1 MIARDKMGQLE
12 LLTWAGLLFGAA
24 VAGYFLARVT
34 RTPPAAGGEVASKPR
49 SEPPPKK
56 EEVAVKPPPDSE
68 PEAEKPAVKTDGG
81 LVKLTYAEDR
91 ESEDE
96 LEITRVGPAASAP
109 KHAQK
114 RVIYQPPITKIPYDD
129 EAAVEEPTG
138 ATGLFLVH
146 ATAQTDKGLRRKN
159 NEDSLLVLD
168 SSNLFA
174 VADGMGG
181 YRGGE
186 LASRLAIEAIA
197 KACTTKEYEGPA
209 HDDLPR
215 EASELAR
222 AIQMANASIREAATK
237 DPSLNGMGTTV
248 CAARFSP
255 NKSRIFI
262 GHVGDSRCYR
272 LRDGVLKAM
281 TADHTMAEFG
291 ITGPES
297 AHLSRAVGIWPTM
310 PIDIV
315 LGQPQVGD
323 IYLLCSDGLTK
334 MLPDETIGNV
344 LRSEEDPKAA
354 VDRLIFF
361 ANSQGGKDNIT
372 VIVVR
377 VVPPNWM
384 PKASTTNIPVAEA

>member
-1 MIARDKMGQLE
+1 MVDLDLI
-12 LLTWAGLLFGAA
+12 TWAGLLLASTCGAYYLARVPVPA
-24 VAGYFLARVT
+24 VAGGSVDTKAPVT
-34 RTPPAAGGEVASKPR
+34 PAKSEAAPKPATT
-49 SEPPPKK
+49 KA
-56 EEVAVKPPPDSE
+56 AVKDDAGLVNIAYVEDKDSE
-68 PEAEKPAVKTDGG
+68 E
-81 LVKLTYAEDR
+81 
-91 ESEDE
+91 E

-109 KHAQK
+109 AEARK
-114 RVIYQPPITKIPYDD
+114 RVIYQPPIQKISYDD
-129 EAAVEEPTG
+129 DAGVEEPTG
-138 ATGLFLVH
+138 ATSLFLVH
-146 ATAQTDKGLRRKN
+146 ATAQTDKGLRRKT
-159 NEDSLLVLD
+159 NEDSLLVLEQ
-168 SSNLFA
+168 SNLFV

-186 LASRLAIEAIA
+186 LASRLAIESIGNAV
-197 KACTTKEYEGPA
+197 KSKRYEGPL
-209 HDDLPR
+209 HEDLPR

-237 DPSLNGMGTTV
+237 DPSLDGMGTTV

-315 LGQPQVGD
+315 LGVPHVGD
-323 IYLLCSDGLTK
+323 VYLLCSDGLTK

-344 LRSEEDPKAA
+344 LRSEEDLKAA

-361 ANSQGGKDNIT
+361 ANSNGGKDNIT

-377 VVPPNWM
+377 VVPPNWI
-384 PKASTTNIPVAEA
+384 PKPSTTKIPTADAKA